1 MDYLTETM
9 FLSVYR
15 TQFRNNFMKNII
27 KKSTFVSLAISL
39 VLTGGNAL
47 AKVSDEEAQKLGKE
61 LTPMGAKQ
69 AANDD
74 GSIPEWTG
82 GITSVPAGYKKGDH
96 HQDPFSSDK
105 ALFTISASNLS
116 EYKNN
121 LSPGQIKLFET
132 YPDTYKMNVYQTR
145 RSASFPTHV
154 YDAIKA
160 NSTRAELVEEGNGIS
175 QASVGIPFPMP
186 KDGLEAIWNHIL
198 RYRGEKLEREGGQ
211 ASPTASGDYTYLGFA
226 EGLILPYNVEG
237 AKPEDLQE
245 TNILFKF
252 KQKVTEPAR
261 LAGTALL
268 VHETMDQIKTPRQA
282 WTYNTGQR
290 RVRRAPNVAYD
301 TPGTASDGLRTT
313 DDFDMYNGAPNRYS
327 WELKGKQELYIPY
340 NDYRLH
346 SDKLTYDDILQPGHI
361 NPQYVRYEKH
371 RVWVVEAKVK
381 SDTRHTYKKR
391 VFFID
396 EDSWQVAVTDIYDN
410 RDELYRVGVAHG
422 LNYYEVPTQWS
433 TLEVFHDLQSRR
445 YIAMGLDN
453 EARMYD
459 FSPELKASS
468 FTPSALRREG
478 RR

>member
-1 MDYLTETM
+1 M
-9 FLSVYR
+9 S
-15 TQFRNNFMKNII
+15 NIMKNSL
-27 KKSTFVSLAISL
+27 KKLTLASVAVSLAIVS
-39 VLTGGNAL
+39 TATL
-47 AKVSDEEAQKLGKE
+47 AKVSPTEVAKLSKE
-61 LTPMGAKQ
+61 LTPIGAVRAGNK
-69 AANDD
+69 D
-74 GSIPEWTG
+74 GSIPSWNG
-82 GITSVPAGYKKGDH
+82 GITSVPAGYTVGDH
-96 HQDPFSSDK
+96 HVDPFSTDK
-105 ALFTISASNLS
+105 IKYTITAANVA
-116 EYKNN
+116 EYKAM
-121 LSPGQIKLFET
+121 LTPGQVKLFET
-132 YPDTYKMNVYQTR
+132 YPDTYKMNVYQSR
-145 RSASFPTHV
+145 RSASYPEHV
-154 YDAIKA
+154 YQASIDNAGR
-160 NSTRAELVEEGNGIS
+160 TELVEGGNGIEN
-175 QASVGIPFPMP
+175 AAVGIPFPVP

-198 RYRGEKLEREGGQ
+198 RYRGESLTREGGQ
-211 ASPTASGDYTYLGFA
+211 AAPTASGDYTYLGFDDQLMIPYGVKGASA
-226 EGLILPYNVEG
+226 EKL
-237 AKPEDLQE
+237 KE

-268 VHETMDQIKTPRQA
+268 VHETMNQIQTPRQA

-313 DDFDMYNGAPNRYS
+313 DDFDMFNGAPNRYN
-327 WELKGKQELYIPY
+327 WTLKGKQELLIPY

-346 SDKLTYDDILQPGHI
+346 SDKLKYADILQPGHI
-361 NPQYVRYEKH
+361 NPEHVRYEKH
-371 RVWVVEAKVK
+371 RVWVVEANLK

-396 EDSWQVAVTDIYDN
+396 EDSWQIAVTDIYDN

-453 EARMYD
+453 EAKMYD
-459 FSPELKASS
+459 FSAELEDIS
-468 FTPSALRREG
+468 FTSSALRREG